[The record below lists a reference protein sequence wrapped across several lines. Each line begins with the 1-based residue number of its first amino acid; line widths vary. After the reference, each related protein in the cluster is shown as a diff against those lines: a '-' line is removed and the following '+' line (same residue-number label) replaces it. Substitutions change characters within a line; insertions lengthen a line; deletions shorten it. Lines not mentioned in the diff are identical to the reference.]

1 MKQNPV
7 PNNMS
12 DGHFS
17 SLGDLTLSA
26 ANQTSTA
33 VLFPYYLMFPTTW
46 WGMNYYLHFRVQP
59 VLLKI
64 MLRIMLR
71 RDGVGVFDLMFR
83 QLLYL
88 GET

>member
-1 MKQNPV
+1 
-7 PNNMS
+7 MS

-17 SLGDLTLSA
+17 SLGDLTLST

-33 VLFPYYLMFPTTW
+33 VLFPYYFMFPTTW
-46 WGMNYYLHFRVQP
+46 WGMNYLHFREGETETQRVQP

-64 MLRIMLR
+64 MLRIMLC

>member
-1 MKQNPV
+1 
-7 PNNMS
+7 
-12 DGHFS
+12 
-17 SLGDLTLSA
+17 
-26 ANQTSTA
+26 
-33 VLFPYYLMFPTTW
+33 
-46 WGMNYYLHFRVQP
+46 MNYLHFREGETEAQRVQP
-59 VLLKI
+59 DLLKV